1 MQKIDP
7 SIPALNG
14 FVLNQFSRTLSKCTA
29 FNVNPKKQAKFIPK
43 NNSAIKPTTLNYH
56 TAVIKSPLYSP
67 SPPSSKPPALLHCR
81 PQHPLKHTSITTFS
95 SIEPKP
101 ATENLH
107 SLYRPEAPSTKYL
120 PSLIAFSSLHLH
132 TRSNH
137 HNHQNKL
144 TIFIFTPST
153 TAKLISI
160 SPYTNHNN
168 LSPFI
173 QSIIIIQNSQ
183 NLS

>member
-1 MQKIDP
+1 MDLFLINSP
-7 SIPALNG
+7 ELYPNALPSMSIPKTKPNL
-14 FVLNQFSRTLSKCTA
+14 FK
-29 FNVNPKKQAKFIPK
+29 K

-56 TAVIKSPLYSP
+56 TITTPLLAITTIIKTT
-67 SPPSSKPPALLHCR
+67 R
-81 PQHPLKHTSITTFS
+81 TLKHTSITTFS
-95 SIEPKP
+95 SSEPKP
-101 ATENLH
+101 TTENLR
-107 SLYRPEAPSTKYL
+107 SLYRPQPPSTKYL
-120 PSLIAFSSLHLH
+120 PSLVAFSSLHLH

-153 TAKLISI
+153 AAKLISN
-160 SPYTNHNN
+160 SPYTNHDN